1 MNKIYILFCAT
12 LLIFSCKRD
21 PQNVQPVWSGTNVM
35 EGEWEMRVYNGDS
48 VVSPMEGMLI
58 MTPTSDT
65 SGTAD
70 FNMTIDGLTDNVEHA
85 QYDLK
90 SADKKVYFSRIETG
104 NNGMLVNG
112 EVWKINKIILHDD
125 NLLDTLEIQTDKT
138 AIRMLFSKP

>member
-12 LLIFSCKRD
+12 LLLFSCKRD